1 MSVVMKARL
10 QEVVPSDNLQSM
22 SPSDV
27 EKAVRVAFRIVGYV
41 PNDFQ
46 KAVDNAWGKS
56 TATELWEFVYDV
68 WRLDNGS

>member
-1 MSVVMKARL
+1 MSEVMKARL
-10 QEVVPSDNLQSM
+10 QEVVPSDSLQSM

-41 PNDFQ
+41 PNNFQ
-46 KAVDNAWGKS
+46 KAIDDAWGES

-68 WRLDNGS
+68 WGLDNGS